1 MLRNFIRMK
10 KKFPFY
16 RQHDANDCG
25 PSCLRMIAHYYGK
38 PYSLEYIC
46 EQSSFIRTGISML
59 GISEAAEKIGFR
71 TMGAKI
77 SFSKLEDAPL
87 PCIVYWNQNH
97 FVVVYKIDEKKG
109 RVYIANPALGLV
121 KLTKEEFCNCWMNM
135 DAENEK
141 GPVLLLEP
149 TASFYE
155 RDLPPQRQ
163 GNFFSLLY
171 YLRQY
176 KNLVFQLV
184 LGLSFG
190 SLLQLILP
198 FLTQATVDIG
208 IKNQNLHFIYIILL
222 AQLMLT
228 VSSSLLEFVRGW
240 ILLHIGTRVNIALI
254 SDFLTKLMKLPIG
267 YFDTKMTGDLLQ
279 RIGDHDRI
287 QLFLTSSSL
296 SILFSIFNIL
306 IFGIV
311 LCLYN
316 ITIFLLFLAGSFL
329 YYMWIQLFMKKR
341 AEIDHRNFSQQA
353 AHQSN
358 IVQMITGMQEIRL
371 NSCERRKLWEW
382 QTIQAKL
389 FNLRIK
395 SLAIGQY
402 QESGAILINHMKNIL
417 ITFFVSKSVIT
428 GEMTLGM
435 MLSVQYIIG
444 QMNGPIDQL
453 INFFRQTQDAKLSF
467 ERLCEIRSK
476 EDEETT
482 DVKKIQEIPSGKDIV
497 FENVSFA
504 YNRTSVGQDV
514 LSHINLVVPA
524 KKQTA
529 IVGMSGSGKTTL
541 VKLLL
546 GYYPVKEG
554 TIYLGSNPLESYSWR
569 SWRQKCGVVTQDGF
583 IFSDTIARNIAPG
596 VDEIDKEKL
605 ENAVTI
611 ANIKEFIESRPLSY
625 NTKIGSEGDGLSQGQ
640 KQRILIARAIY
651 KDPEFVFFDEATNAL
666 DANNEKRIMNHLRSF
681 FKGKTV
687 LIIAHRLSTVRYA
700 DQIIVLDQGKIV
712 EVGNHDELIE
722 KQGAYYKLVKNQ
734 LEL

>member
-1 MLRNFIRMK
+1 MFK
-10 KKFPFY
+10 KRFPFY
-16 RQHDANDCG
+16 HQHDANDCG
-25 PSCLRMIAHYYGK
+25 PTCLRMIAAHYGK
-38 PYSLEYIC
+38 RYSLEYIC
-46 EQSSFIRTGISML
+46 EQASFIRTGISML
-59 GISEAAEKIGFR
+59 GISEVAEKLGFR
-71 TMGAKI
+71 AIGAKI
-77 SFSKLEDAPL
+77 SYAKLEEMPL
-87 PCIVYWNQNH
+87 PCIVYWNQSH
-97 FVVVYKIDEKKG
+97 FVVVHKIDKKKQL
-109 RVYIANPALGLV
+109 VYIANPAQGLL
-121 KLTKEEFCNCWMNM
+121 KLSKEEFCNCWMSTDNG
-135 DAENEK
+135 K
-141 GPVLLLEP
+141 GATLLLEP
-149 TASFYE
+149 TPSFYE
-155 RDLPPQRQ
+155 KEIPQERK
-163 GNFFSLLY
+163 GNFLSLLQ

-176 KNLVFQLV
+176 KNLIFQLV

-208 IKNQNLHFIYIILL
+208 IKNQNLHFVYVILL

-228 VSSSLLEFVRGW
+228 ISGSALGFVRGW

-267 YFDTKMTGDLLQ
+267 YFDSKMTGDLLQ

-296 SILFSIFNIL
+296 NILFSIFNVL

-311 LCLYN
+311 LCLYSLR
-316 ITIFLLFLAGSFL
+316 IFLLFLAGSL
-329 YYMWIQLFMKKR
+329 IYYFWIQLFMRKR
-341 AEIDHRNFSQQA
+341 AEIDHRTFSQQA

-358 IVQMITGMQEIRL
+358 IVQLITGMQEIRL
-371 NSCERRKLWEW
+371 NNCERRKLWEW
-382 QTIQAKL
+382 QNIQAKL

-395 SLAIGQY
+395 SLVIGQY
-402 QESGAILINHMKNIL
+402 QESGAILINQVKNIL
-417 ITFFVSKSVIT
+417 ITFIVAESVIK
-428 GEMTLGM
+428 GDMTLGM

-453 INFFRQTQDAKLSF
+453 ITFFKQTQDAKLSF
-467 ERLCEIRSK
+467 ERLSEIRSK

-482 DVKKIQEIPSGKDIV
+482 DMNKLQEIPTGEDIQFKEV
-497 FENVSFA
+497 CFA
-504 YNRTSVGQDV
+504 YNRTSAGQNV
-514 LSHINLVVPA
+514 LEHINFTIPA
-524 KKQTA
+524 HKQTA

-541 VKLLL
+541 IKLLL

-554 TIYLGSNPLESYSWR
+554 HIYLGEKELEAYSWKA
-569 SWRQKCGVVTQDGF
+569 WRRICGVVTQDGF

-596 VDEIDKEKL
+596 VETIDKEKL
-605 ENAVTI
+605 EIAVTL

-666 DANNEKRIMNHLRSF
+666 DANNEKKIMNNLNTF
-681 FKGKTV
+681 FEGRTV

-700 DQIIVLDQGKIV
+700 DQIIVLDQGRIV
-712 EVGNHDELIE
+712 EIGNHDELIG

>member
-1 MLRNFIRMK
+1 MFK

-16 RQHDANDCG
+16 HQHDANDCG
-25 PSCLRMIAHYYGK
+25 PTCLRMIAAHYGK
-38 PYSLEYIC
+38 RYSLEYIC
-46 EQSSFIRTGISML
+46 EQACFIRTGISLL
-59 GISEAAEKIGFR
+59 GISEAAERLGFR
-71 TMGAKI
+71 AIGAKI
-77 SFSKLEDAPL
+77 DFTKLEKVPM
-87 PCIVYWNQNH
+87 PCIVYWNQRH
-97 FVVVYKIDEKKG
+97 FVVVYQIDNKKG
-109 RVYIANPALGLV
+109 IVSIADPAQGLL
-121 KLTKEEFCNCWMNM
+121 KLSKEEFCNCWMNT
-135 DAENEK
+135 DRENGK
-141 GPVLLLEP
+141 GAVLLLEP
-149 TASFYE
+149 TSSFYKKE
-155 RDLPPQRQ
+155 VPLEHK
-163 GNFFSLLY
+163 GNFLSLLQ

-176 KNLVFQLV
+176 KNLIFQLV

-208 IKNQNLHFIYIILL
+208 IKNQNLHFVYVILL

-228 VSSSLLEFVRGW
+228 ISGSALGFVRGW

-267 YFDTKMTGDLLQ
+267 YFDSKMTGDLLQ

-296 SILFSIFNIL
+296 NILFSIFNVL

-311 LCLYN
+311 LCLYSLR
-316 ITIFLLFLAGSFL
+316 IFLLFLAGSL
-329 YYMWIQLFMKKR
+329 IYYFWIQLFMRKR
-341 AEIDHRNFSQQA
+341 AEIDHRTFSQQA

-358 IVQMITGMQEIRL
+358 IVQLITGMQEIRL
-371 NSCERRKLWEW
+371 NNCERRKLWEW
-382 QTIQAKL
+382 QNIQAKL

-395 SLAIGQY
+395 SLVIGQY
-402 QESGAILINHMKNIL
+402 QESGAILINQVKNIL
-417 ITFFVSKSVIT
+417 ITFIVAESVIK
-428 GEMTLGM
+428 GNMTLGM

-453 INFFRQTQDAKLSF
+453 ITFFKQTQDAKLSF
-467 ERLCEIRSK
+467 ERLSEIRSK

-482 DVKKIQEIPSGKDIV
+482 DMQKLQEIPTGEDIQFKEV
-497 FENVSFA
+497 CFA
-504 YNRTSVGQDV
+504 YNRTSAGQNV
-514 LSHINLVVPA
+514 LEHINFTIPA
-524 KKQTA
+524 HKQTA

-541 VKLLL
+541 IKLLL

-554 TIYLGSNPLESYSWR
+554 HIYLGEKELEAYSWKA
-569 SWRQKCGVVTQDGF
+569 WRRICGVVTQDGF

-596 VDEIDKEKL
+596 VETIDKEKL
-605 ENAVTI
+605 EIAVTL

-666 DANNEKRIMNHLRSF
+666 DANNEKKIMNNLNTF
-681 FKGKTV
+681 FEGRTV

-700 DQIIVLDQGKIV
+700 DQIIVLDQGRIV
-712 EVGNHDELIE
+712 EIGNHDELID

>member
-1 MLRNFIRMK
+1 MFK
-10 KKFPFY
+10 KRFPFY
-16 RQHDANDCG
+16 HQHDANDCG
-25 PSCLRMIAHYYGK
+25 PTCLRMIAAHYGK
-38 PYSLEYIC
+38 RYSLEYIC
-46 EQSSFIRTGISML
+46 EQASFIRTGISML
-59 GISEAAEKIGFR
+59 GISEVAEKLGFR
-71 TMGAKI
+71 AIGAKI
-77 SFSKLEDAPL
+77 SYAKLEEMPL
-87 PCIVYWNQNH
+87 PCIVYWNQSH
-97 FVVVYKIDEKKG
+97 FVVVHKIDKKKQL
-109 RVYIANPALGLV
+109 VYIANPAQGLL
-121 KLTKEEFCNCWMNM
+121 KLSKEEFCNCWMSTDNG
-135 DAENEK
+135 K
-141 GPVLLLEP
+141 GATLLLEP
-149 TASFYE
+149 TPSFYE
-155 RDLPPQRQ
+155 KEIPQERK
-163 GNFFSLLY
+163 GNFLSLLQ

-176 KNLVFQLV
+176 KNLIFQLV

-208 IKNQNLHFIYIILL
+208 IKNQNLHFVYVILL

-228 VSSSLLEFVRGW
+228 ISGSALGFVRGW

-267 YFDTKMTGDLLQ
+267 YFDSKMTGDLLQ

-296 SILFSIFNIL
+296 NILFSIFNVL

-311 LCLYN
+311 LCLYSLR
-316 ITIFLLFLAGSFL
+316 IFLLFLAGSL
-329 YYMWIQLFMKKR
+329 IYYFWIQLFMRKR
-341 AEIDHRNFSQQA
+341 AEIDHRTFSQQA

-358 IVQMITGMQEIRL
+358 IVQLITGMQEIRL
-371 NSCERRKLWEW
+371 NNCERRKLWEW
-382 QTIQAKL
+382 QNIQAKL

-395 SLAIGQY
+395 SLVIGQY
-402 QESGAILINHMKNIL
+402 QESGAILINQVKNIL
-417 ITFFVSKSVIT
+417 ITFIVAESVIK
-428 GEMTLGM
+428 GDMTLGM

-453 INFFRQTQDAKLSF
+453 ITFFKQTQDAKLSF
-467 ERLCEIRSK
+467 ERLSEIRSK

-482 DVKKIQEIPSGKDIV
+482 DMNKLQEIPTGEDIQFKEV
-497 FENVSFA
+497 CFA
-504 YNRTSVGQDV
+504 YNRTSAGQNV
-514 LSHINLVVPA
+514 LEHINFTIPA
-524 KKQTA
+524 HKQTA

-541 VKLLL
+541 IKLLL

-554 TIYLGSNPLESYSWR
+554 HIYLGEKELEAYSWKA
-569 SWRQKCGVVTQDGF
+569 WRRICGLVTQDGF

-596 VDEIDKEKL
+596 VETIDKEKL
-605 ENAVTI
+605 EIAVTL

-666 DANNEKRIMNHLRSF
+666 DANNEKKIMNNLNTF
-681 FKGKTV
+681 FEGRTV

-712 EVGNHDELIE
+712 EIGNHDELID

>member
-1 MLRNFIRMK
+1 MFK

-16 RQHDANDCG
+16 HQHDANDCG
-25 PSCLRMIAHYYGK
+25 PTCLRMIAAHYGK
-38 PYSLEYIC
+38 RYSLEYIC
-46 EQSSFIRTGISML
+46 EQSCFIRTGISLL
-59 GISEAAEKIGFR
+59 GISEAAERLGFR
-71 TMGAKI
+71 AIGAKI
-77 SFSKLEDAPL
+77 DFTKLEKVPM
-87 PCIVYWNQNH
+87 PCIVYWNQRH
-97 FVVVYKIDEKKG
+97 FVVVYQIDNKKG
-109 RVYIANPALGLV
+109 IVSIADPAQGLL
-121 KLTKEEFCNCWMNM
+121 KLSQEEFCDCWMNT
-135 DAENEK
+135 DRENGK
-141 GPVLLLEP
+141 GAVLLLEP
-149 TASFYE
+149 TSSFYQKEAPQE
-155 RDLPPQRQ
+155 RK
-163 GNFFSLLY
+163 GNFLSLLQ

-176 KNLVFQLV
+176 KNLIFQLV

-208 IKNQNLHFIYIILL
+208 IKNQNLHFVYVILL

-228 VSSSLLEFVRGW
+228 ISGSALGFVRGW

-267 YFDTKMTGDLLQ
+267 YFDSKMTGDLLQ

-296 SILFSIFNIL
+296 NILFSIFNVL

-311 LCLYN
+311 LCLYSLR
-316 ITIFLLFLAGSFL
+316 IFLLFLAGSL
-329 YYMWIQLFMKKR
+329 IYYFWIQLFMRKR
-341 AEIDHRNFSQQA
+341 AEIDHRTFSQQA

-358 IVQMITGMQEIRL
+358 IVQLITGMQEIRL
-371 NSCERRKLWEW
+371 NNCERRKLWEW
-382 QTIQAKL
+382 QNIQVKL

-395 SLAIGQY
+395 SLVIGQY
-402 QESGAILINHMKNIL
+402 QESGAILINQVKNIL
-417 ITFFVSKSVIT
+417 ITFIVAESVIK
-428 GEMTLGM
+428 GDMTLGM

-453 INFFRQTQDAKLSF
+453 ITFLKQTQDAKLSF
-467 ERLCEIRSK
+467 ERLSEIRSK

-482 DVKKIQEIPSGKDIV
+482 DMQKLQEIPTGEDIQFKEV
-497 FENVSFA
+497 CFA
-504 YNRTSVGQDV
+504 YNRTSAGQNV
-514 LSHINLVVPA
+514 LEHINFTIPA
-524 KKQTA
+524 HKQTA

-541 VKLLL
+541 IKLLL

-554 TIYLGSNPLESYSWR
+554 HIYLGEKELEAYSWKA
-569 SWRQKCGVVTQDGF
+569 WRRICGVVTQDGF

-596 VDEIDKEKL
+596 VETIDKEKL
-605 ENAVTI
+605 EIAVTL

-666 DANNEKRIMNHLRSF
+666 DANNEKKIMNNLNTF
-681 FKGKTV
+681 FEGRTV

-712 EVGNHDELIE
+712 EIGNHDELIAKE
-722 KQGAYYKLVKNQ
+722 GAYYKLIKNQ

>member
-1 MLRNFIRMK
+1 MFK

-16 RQHDANDCG
+16 HQHDANDCG
-25 PSCLRMIAHYYGK
+25 PTCLRMIAAHYGK
-38 PYSLEYIC
+38 RYSLEYIC
-46 EQSSFIRTGISML
+46 EQACFIRTGISLL
-59 GISEAAEKIGFR
+59 GISEAAERLGFR
-71 TMGAKI
+71 AIGAKI
-77 SFSKLEDAPL
+77 DFTKLEKVPM
-87 PCIVYWNQNH
+87 PCIVYWNQRH
-97 FVVVYKIDEKKG
+97 FVVVYQIDNKKG
-109 RVYIANPALGLV
+109 IVSIADPAQGLL
-121 KLTKEEFCNCWMNM
+121 KLSKEEFCNCWMNT
-135 DAENEK
+135 DRENGK
-141 GPVLLLEP
+141 GAVLLLEP
-149 TASFYE
+149 TSSFYKKE
-155 RDLPPQRQ
+155 VPLEHK
-163 GNFFSLLY
+163 GNFLSLLQ

-176 KNLVFQLV
+176 KNLIFQLV

-208 IKNQNLHFIYIILL
+208 IKNQNLHFVYVILL
-222 AQLMLT
+222 AQLILT
-228 VSSSLLEFVRGW
+228 ISGSALGFVRGW

-267 YFDTKMTGDLLQ
+267 YFDSKMTGDLLQ

-296 SILFSIFNIL
+296 NILFSIFNVL

-311 LCLYN
+311 LCLYSLR
-316 ITIFLLFLAGSFL
+316 IFLLFLAGSL
-329 YYMWIQLFMKKR
+329 IYYFWIQLFMRKR
-341 AEIDHRNFSQQA
+341 AEIDHRTFSQQA

-358 IVQMITGMQEIRL
+358 IVQLITGMQEIRL
-371 NSCERRKLWEW
+371 NNCERRKLWEW
-382 QTIQAKL
+382 QNIQAKL

-395 SLAIGQY
+395 SLVIGQY
-402 QESGAILINHMKNIL
+402 QESGAILINQVKNIL
-417 ITFFVSKSVIT
+417 ITFIVAESVIK
-428 GEMTLGM
+428 GDMTLGM

-453 INFFRQTQDAKLSF
+453 ITFFKQTQDAKLSF
-467 ERLCEIRSK
+467 ERLSEIRSK

-482 DVKKIQEIPSGKDIV
+482 DMQKLQEIPTGEDIQFKEV
-497 FENVSFA
+497 CFA
-504 YNRTSVGQDV
+504 YNRTSAGQNV
-514 LSHINLVVPA
+514 LEHINFTIPA
-524 KKQTA
+524 HKQTA

-541 VKLLL
+541 IKLLL

-554 TIYLGSNPLESYSWR
+554 HIYLGEKELEAYSWKA
-569 SWRQKCGVVTQDGF
+569 WRRICGVVTQDGF

-596 VDEIDKEKL
+596 VETIDKEKL
-605 ENAVTI
+605 EIAVTL

-666 DANNEKRIMNHLRSF
+666 DANNEKKIMNNLNTF
-681 FKGKTV
+681 FEGRTV

-700 DQIIVLDQGKIV
+700 DQIIVLDQGRIV
-712 EVGNHDELIE
+712 EIGNHDELID

>member
-1 MLRNFIRMK
+1 MFK
-10 KKFPFY
+10 KKYPFY
-16 RQHDANDCG
+16 HQHDANDCG
-25 PSCLRMIAHYYGK
+25 PTCLRMIAAHYGK
-38 PYSLEYIC
+38 RYSLEYIC
-46 EQSSFIRTGISML
+46 EQACFIRTGISLL
-59 GISEAAEKIGFR
+59 GISEAAERLGFR
-71 TMGAKI
+71 AIGAKI
-77 SFSKLEDAPL
+77 DFTKLEKVPM
-87 PCIVYWNQNH
+87 PCIVYWNQRH
-97 FVVVYKIDEKKG
+97 FVVVYQIDNKKG
-109 RVYIANPALGLV
+109 IVSIADPAQGLL
-121 KLTKEEFCNCWMNM
+121 KLSKEEFCNCWMNT
-135 DAENEK
+135 DRENGK
-141 GPVLLLEP
+141 GAVLLLEP
-149 TASFYE
+149 TSSFYKKE
-155 RDLPPQRQ
+155 VPLEHK
-163 GNFFSLLY
+163 GNFLSLLQ

-176 KNLVFQLV
+176 KNLIFQLV

-208 IKNQNLHFIYIILL
+208 IKNQNLHFVYVILL

-228 VSSSLLEFVRGW
+228 ISGSALGFVRGW

-267 YFDTKMTGDLLQ
+267 YFDSKMTGDLLQ

-296 SILFSIFNIL
+296 NILFSIFNVL

-311 LCLYN
+311 LCLYSLR
-316 ITIFLLFLAGSFL
+316 IFLLFLAGSL
-329 YYMWIQLFMKKR
+329 IYYFWIQLFMRKR
-341 AEIDHRNFSQQA
+341 AEIDHRTFSQQA

-358 IVQMITGMQEIRL
+358 IVQLITGMQEIRL
-371 NSCERRKLWEW
+371 NNCERRKLWEW
-382 QTIQAKL
+382 QNIQAKL

-395 SLAIGQY
+395 SLVIGQY
-402 QESGAILINHMKNIL
+402 QESGAILINQVKNIL
-417 ITFFVSKSVIT
+417 ITFIVAESVIK
-428 GEMTLGM
+428 GDMTLGM

-453 INFFRQTQDAKLSF
+453 ITFFKQTQDAKLSF
-467 ERLCEIRSK
+467 ERLSEIRSK

-482 DVKKIQEIPSGKDIV
+482 DMQKLQEIPTGEDIQFKEV
-497 FENVSFA
+497 CFA
-504 YNRTSVGQDV
+504 YNRTSAGQNV
-514 LSHINLVVPA
+514 LEHINFTIPA
-524 KKQTA
+524 HKQTA

-541 VKLLL
+541 IKLLL

-554 TIYLGSNPLESYSWR
+554 HIYLGEKELEAYSWKA
-569 SWRQKCGVVTQDGF
+569 WRRICGVVTQDGF

-596 VDEIDKEKL
+596 VETIDKEKL
-605 ENAVTI
+605 EIAVTL

-666 DANNEKRIMNHLRSF
+666 DANNEKKIMNNLNTF
-681 FKGKTV
+681 FEGRTV

-700 DQIIVLDQGKIV
+700 DQIIVLDQGRIV
-712 EVGNHDELIE
+712 EIGNHDELID

>member
-1 MLRNFIRMK
+1 MFK

-16 RQHDANDCG
+16 HQHDANDCG
-25 PSCLRMIAHYYGK
+25 PTCLRMIAAHYGK
-38 PYSLEYIC
+38 RYSLEYIC
-46 EQSSFIRTGISML
+46 EQACFIRTGISLL
-59 GISEAAEKIGFR
+59 GISEAAERLGFR
-71 TMGAKI
+71 AIGAKI
-77 SFSKLEDAPL
+77 DFTKLEKVPM
-87 PCIVYWNQNH
+87 PCIVYWNQRH
-97 FVVVYKIDEKKG
+97 FVVVYQIDNKKG
-109 RVYIANPALGLV
+109 IVSIADPAQGLL
-121 KLTKEEFCNCWMNM
+121 KLSKEEFCDCWMNT
-135 DAENEK
+135 DRDNGK
-141 GPVLLLEP
+141 GAVLLLEP
-149 TASFYE
+149 TSSFYQKEAPQE
-155 RDLPPQRQ
+155 RK
-163 GNFFSLLY
+163 GNFLSLLQ

-176 KNLVFQLV
+176 KNLIFQLV

-208 IKNQNLHFIYIILL
+208 IKNQNLHFVYVILL

-228 VSSSLLEFVRGW
+228 ISGSALGFVRGW

-267 YFDTKMTGDLLQ
+267 YFDSKMTGDLLQ

-296 SILFSIFNIL
+296 NILFSIFNVL

-311 LCLYN
+311 LCLYSLR
-316 ITIFLLFLAGSFL
+316 IFLLFLAGSL
-329 YYMWIQLFMKKR
+329 IYYFWIQLFMRKR
-341 AEIDHRNFSQQA
+341 AEINHRTFSQQA

-358 IVQMITGMQEIRL
+358 IVQLITGMQEIRL
-371 NSCERRKLWEW
+371 NNCERRKLWEW
-382 QTIQAKL
+382 QNIQAKL

-395 SLAIGQY
+395 SLVIGQY
-402 QESGAILINHMKNIL
+402 QESGAILINQVKNIL
-417 ITFFVSKSVIT
+417 ITFIVAESVIK
-428 GEMTLGM
+428 GDMTLGM

-453 INFFRQTQDAKLSF
+453 ITFFKQTQDAKLSF
-467 ERLCEIRSK
+467 ERLSEIRSK

-482 DVKKIQEIPSGKDIV
+482 DMQKLQEIPTGEDIRFKEV
-497 FENVSFA
+497 CFA
-504 YNRTSVGQDV
+504 YNRTSAGQNV
-514 LSHINLVVPA
+514 LEQINFTIPA
-524 KKQTA
+524 HKQTA

-541 VKLLL
+541 IKLLL

-554 TIYLGSNPLESYSWR
+554 HIYLGEKELEAYSWKA
-569 SWRQKCGVVTQDGF
+569 WRRICGVVTQDGF

-596 VDEIDKEKL
+596 VETIDKEKL
-605 ENAVTI
+605 EIAVTL

-666 DANNEKRIMNHLRSF
+666 DANNEKKIMNNLNTF
-681 FKGKTV
+681 FEGRTV

-712 EVGNHDELIE
+712 EIGNHDKLIA

>member
-1 MLRNFIRMK
+1 MFK
-10 KKFPFY
+10 KRFPFY
-16 RQHDANDCG
+16 HQHDANDCG
-25 PSCLRMIAHYYGK
+25 PTCLRMIAAHYGK
-38 PYSLEYIC
+38 RYSLEYIC
-46 EQSSFIRTGISML
+46 EQACFIRTGISLL
-59 GISEAAEKIGFR
+59 GISEAAERLGFR
-71 TMGAKI
+71 AIGAKI
-77 SFSKLEDAPL
+77 DFTKLTKVPM
-87 PCIVYWNQNH
+87 PCIVYWNQRH
-97 FVVVYKIDEKKG
+97 FVVVYQIDPKKG
-109 RVYIANPALGLV
+109 TVSIADPAQGLL
-121 KLTKEEFCNCWMNM
+121 KLSQEEFCDCWMNT
-135 DAENEK
+135 DRENGK
-141 GPVLLLEP
+141 GAVLLLEP
-149 TASFYE
+149 TSSFYQKEAPQE
-155 RDLPPQRQ
+155 RK
-163 GNFFSLLY
+163 GNFLSLLQ

-176 KNLVFQLV
+176 KNLIFQLI

-208 IKNQNLHFIYIILL
+208 IKNQNLHFVYVILL

-228 VSSSLLEFVRGW
+228 ISGSALGFVRGW

-267 YFDTKMTGDLLQ
+267 YFDSKMTGDLLQ

-296 SILFSIFNIL
+296 NILFSIFNVL

-311 LCLYN
+311 LCLYSLR
-316 ITIFLLFLAGSFL
+316 IFLLFLAGSL
-329 YYMWIQLFMKKR
+329 IYYFWIQLFMRKR
-341 AEIDHRNFSQQA
+341 AEIDHRTFSQQA

-358 IVQMITGMQEIRL
+358 IVQLITGMQEIRL
-371 NSCERRKLWEW
+371 NNCERRKLWEW
-382 QTIQAKL
+382 QNIQAKL

-395 SLAIGQY
+395 SLVIGQY
-402 QESGAILINHMKNIL
+402 QESGAILINQIKNIL
-417 ITFFVSKSVIT
+417 ITFIVAESVIK
-428 GEMTLGM
+428 GDMTLGM

-453 INFFRQTQDAKLSF
+453 ITFFKQTQDAKLSF
-467 ERLCEIRSK
+467 ERLSEIRSK

-482 DVKKIQEIPSGKDIV
+482 DMQKLQEIPTGEDIQFKEV
-497 FENVSFA
+497 CFA
-504 YNRTSVGQDV
+504 YNRTSAGQNV
-514 LSHINLVVPA
+514 LEHINFTIPA
-524 KKQTA
+524 HKQTA

-541 VKLLL
+541 IKLLL

-554 TIYLGSNPLESYSWR
+554 HIYLGEKELEAYSWKA
-569 SWRQKCGVVTQDGF
+569 WRRICGVVTQDGF

-596 VDEIDKEKL
+596 VETIDKEKL
-605 ENAVTI
+605 EIAVTL

-666 DANNEKRIMNHLRSF
+666 DANNEKKIMNNLNTF
-681 FKGKTV
+681 FEGRTV

-712 EVGNHDELIE
+712 EIGNHDELIAKE
-722 KQGAYYKLVKNQ
+722 GAYYKLIKNQ

>member
-1 MLRNFIRMK
+1 MFK
-10 KKFPFY
+10 KRFPFY
-16 RQHDANDCG
+16 HQHDANDCG
-25 PSCLRMIAHYYGK
+25 PTCLRMIAAHYGK
-38 PYSLEYIC
+38 RYSLEYIC
-46 EQSSFIRTGISML
+46 EQASFIRTGISML
-59 GISEAAEKIGFR
+59 GISEVAEKLGFR
-71 TMGAKI
+71 AIGAKI
-77 SFSKLEDAPL
+77 SYAKLEEMPL
-87 PCIVYWNQNH
+87 PCIVYWNQSH
-97 FVVVYKIDEKKG
+97 FVVVHKIDKKKQL
-109 RVYIANPALGLV
+109 VYIANPAQGLL
-121 KLTKEEFCNCWMNM
+121 KLSKEEFCNCWMSTDNG
-135 DAENEK
+135 K
-141 GPVLLLEP
+141 GATLLLEP
-149 TASFYE
+149 TPSFYE
-155 RDLPPQRQ
+155 KEIPQERK
-163 GNFFSLLY
+163 GNFLSLLQ

-176 KNLVFQLV
+176 KNLIFQLV

-208 IKNQNLHFIYIILL
+208 IKNQNLHFVYVILL

-228 VSSSLLEFVRGW
+228 ISGSALGFVRGW

-267 YFDTKMTGDLLQ
+267 YFDSKMTGDLLQ

-296 SILFSIFNIL
+296 NILFSIFNVL

-311 LCLYN
+311 LCLYSLR
-316 ITIFLLFLAGSFL
+316 IFLLFLAGSL
-329 YYMWIQLFMKKR
+329 IYYFWIQLFMRKR
-341 AEIDHRNFSQQA
+341 AEIDHRTFSQQA

-358 IVQMITGMQEIRL
+358 IVQLITGMQEIRL
-371 NSCERRKLWEW
+371 NNCERRKLWEW
-382 QTIQAKL
+382 QNIQAKL

-395 SLAIGQY
+395 SLVIGQY
-402 QESGAILINHMKNIL
+402 QESGAILINQVKNIL
-417 ITFFVSKSVIT
+417 ITFIVAESVIK
-428 GEMTLGM
+428 GDMTLGM

-453 INFFRQTQDAKLSF
+453 ITFFKQTQDAKLSF
-467 ERLCEIRSK
+467 ERLSEIRSK

-482 DVKKIQEIPSGKDIV
+482 DMNKLQEIPTGEDIQFKEV
-497 FENVSFA
+497 CFA
-504 YNRTSVGQDV
+504 YNRTSAGQNV
-514 LSHINLVVPA
+514 LEHINFTIPA
-524 KKQTA
+524 HKQTA

-541 VKLLL
+541 IKLLL

-554 TIYLGSNPLESYSWR
+554 HIYLGEKELEAYSWKA
-569 SWRQKCGVVTQDGF
+569 WRRICGVVTQDGF

-596 VDEIDKEKL
+596 VETIDKEKL
-605 ENAVTI
+605 EIAVTL

-666 DANNEKRIMNHLRSF
+666 DANNEKKIMNNLNTF
-681 FKGKTV
+681 FEGRTV

-712 EVGNHDELIE
+712 EIGNHDELID

>member
-1 MLRNFIRMK
+1 MFK

-16 RQHDANDCG
+16 HQHDANDCG
-25 PSCLRMIAHYYGK
+25 PTCLRMIAAHYGK
-38 PYSLEYIC
+38 RYSLEYIC
-46 EQSSFIRTGISML
+46 GQSSFVRTGISLL
-59 GISEAAEKIGFR
+59 GICEAAEKLGFKAI
-71 TMGAKI
+71 GAKI
-77 SFSKLEDAPL
+77 DFHKLAEAPL

-97 FVVVYKIDEKKG
+97 FVVVYKIEKKNG
-109 RVYIANPALGLV
+109 IVYIANPAQGLV
-121 KLTKEEFCNCWMNM
+121 KLSKEEFCNCWMNT
-135 DAENEK
+135 DIDNGRGA
-141 GPVLLLEP
+141 VLLLEP
-149 TASFYE
+149 TSSFYE
-155 RDLPPQRQ
+155 KETPQGKK
-163 GNFFSLLY
+163 GNFLSLVH
-171 YLRQY
+171 YLRPY
-176 KNLVFQLV
+176 KKLIFQLV

-208 IKNQNLHFIYIILL
+208 IKNQSLNFIYVILL

-228 VSSSLLEFVRGW
+228 VSGALLEFVRGW

-254 SDFLTKLMKLPIG
+254 SDFLIKLMKLPIG
-267 YFDTKMTGDLLQ
+267 YFDSKMTGDLLQ

-296 SILFSIFNIL
+296 NILFSIFNVL

-311 LCLYN
+311 LCMYSVN
-316 ITIFLLFLAGSFL
+316 IFLLFLAGSMI
-329 YYMWIQLFMKKR
+329 YYLWIQLFMRKR
-341 AEIDHRNFSQQA
+341 AEIDHRTFSQQA

-358 IVQMITGMQEIRL
+358 IVQLITGMQEIRL
-371 NSCERRKLWEW
+371 NNCERRKLWEW
-382 QTIQAKL
+382 QNIQAKL

-402 QESGAILINHMKNIL
+402 QESGAILINQVKNVL
-417 ITFFVSKSVIT
+417 ITFIVAKSVIA
-428 GEMTLGM
+428 GDMTLGM

-453 INFFRQTQDAKLSF
+453 ITFFRQTQDAKLSF
-467 ERLCEIRSK
+467 ERLREIRAK

-482 DVKKIQEIPSGKDIV
+482 DMNKSQELPVGNDIIFKDV
-497 FENVSFA
+497 CFA
-504 YNRTSVGQDV
+504 YNRTSVGQNV
-514 LSHINLVVPA
+514 LENINFTIPA

-541 VKLLL
+541 IKLLL

-554 TIYLGSNPLESYSWR
+554 CIYLGDKELESYSWKA
-569 SWRQKCGVVTQDGF
+569 WRRRCGVVTQDGF

-596 VDEIDKEKL
+596 VDEIDKERL

-611 ANIKEFIESRPLSY
+611 ANIKGFIESRPLSY
-625 NTKIGSEGDGLSQGQ
+625 NTRIGSEGDGLSQGQ

-651 KDPEFVFFDEATNAL
+651 KNPEFVFFDEATNAL
-666 DANNEKRIMNHLRSF
+666 DANNEKEIMNNLNAF
-681 FKGKTV
+681 FEGKTV

-700 DQIIVLDQGKIV
+700 DQIIVLDKGKIV
-712 EVGNHDELIE
+712 EVGNHDELIDQ
-722 KQGAYYKLVKNQ
+722 QGAYYKLVKNQ

>member
-1 MLRNFIRMK
+1 MFK
-10 KKFPFY
+10 KRFPFY
-16 RQHDANDCG
+16 HQHDANDCG
-25 PSCLRMIAHYYGK
+25 PTCLRMIAAHYGK
-38 PYSLEYIC
+38 RYSLEYIC
-46 EQSSFIRTGISML
+46 EQASFIRTGISML
-59 GISEAAEKIGFR
+59 GISEVAEKLGFR
-71 TMGAKI
+71 AIGAKI
-77 SFSKLEDAPL
+77 SYAKLEEMPL
-87 PCIVYWNQNH
+87 PCIVYWNQSH
-97 FVVVYKIDEKKG
+97 FVVVHKIDKKKQL
-109 RVYIANPALGLV
+109 VYIANPAQGLL
-121 KLTKEEFCNCWMNM
+121 KLSKEEFCNCWMSTDNG
-135 DAENEK
+135 K
-141 GPVLLLEP
+141 GATLLLEP
-149 TASFYE
+149 TPSFYE
-155 RDLPPQRQ
+155 KEIPQERK
-163 GNFFSLLY
+163 GNFLSLLQ

-176 KNLVFQLV
+176 KNLIFQLV

-208 IKNQNLHFIYIILL
+208 IKNQNLHFVYVILL

-228 VSSSLLEFVRGW
+228 ISGSALGFVRGW

-267 YFDTKMTGDLLQ
+267 YFDSKMTGDLLQ

-296 SILFSIFNIL
+296 NILFSIFNVL

-311 LCLYN
+311 LCLYSLR
-316 ITIFLLFLAGSFL
+316 IFLLFLAGSL
-329 YYMWIQLFMKKR
+329 IYYFWIQLFMRKR
-341 AEIDHRNFSQQA
+341 AEIDHRTFSQQA

-358 IVQMITGMQEIRL
+358 IVQLITGMQEIRL
-371 NSCERRKLWEW
+371 NNCERRKLWEW
-382 QTIQAKL
+382 QNIQAKL

-395 SLAIGQY
+395 SLVIGQY
-402 QESGAILINHMKNIL
+402 QESGAILINQVKNIL
-417 ITFFVSKSVIT
+417 ITFIVAESVIK
-428 GEMTLGM
+428 GDMTLGM

-453 INFFRQTQDAKLSF
+453 ITFFKQTQDAKLSF
-467 ERLCEIRSK
+467 ERLSEIRSK

-482 DVKKIQEIPSGKDIV
+482 DMNKLQEIPTGEDIQFKEV
-497 FENVSFA
+497 CFA
-504 YNRTSVGQDV
+504 YNRTSAGQDV
-514 LSHINLVVPA
+514 LEHINFTIPA
-524 KKQTA
+524 HKQTA

-541 VKLLL
+541 IKLLL

-554 TIYLGSNPLESYSWR
+554 HIYLGEKELEAYSWKA
-569 SWRQKCGVVTQDGF
+569 WRRICGVVTQDGF

-596 VDEIDKEKL
+596 VETIDKEKL
-605 ENAVTI
+605 EIAVTL

-666 DANNEKRIMNHLRSF
+666 DANNEKKIMNNLNTF
-681 FKGKTV
+681 FEGRTV

-700 DQIIVLDQGKIV
+700 DQIIVLDQGRIV
-712 EVGNHDELIE
+712 EIGNHDELIG

>member
-1 MLRNFIRMK
+1 MFK
-10 KKFPFY
+10 KRFPFY
-16 RQHDANDCG
+16 HQHDANDCG
-25 PSCLRMIAHYYGK
+25 PTCLRMIAAHYGK
-38 PYSLEYIC
+38 RYSLEYIC
-46 EQSSFIRTGISML
+46 EQASFIRTGISML
-59 GISEAAEKIGFR
+59 GISEVAEKLGFR
-71 TMGAKI
+71 AIGAKI
-77 SFSKLEDAPL
+77 SYAKLEEMPL
-87 PCIVYWNQNH
+87 PCIVYWNQSH
-97 FVVVYKIDEKKG
+97 FVVVHKIDKKKQL
-109 RVYIANPALGLV
+109 VYIANPAQGLL
-121 KLTKEEFCNCWMNM
+121 KLSKEEFCNCWMSTDNG
-135 DAENEK
+135 K
-141 GPVLLLEP
+141 GATLLLEP
-149 TASFYE
+149 TPSFYE
-155 RDLPPQRQ
+155 KEIPQERK
-163 GNFFSLLY
+163 GNFLSLLQ

-176 KNLVFQLV
+176 KNLIFQLV

-208 IKNQNLHFIYIILL
+208 IKNQNLHFVYVILL

-228 VSSSLLEFVRGW
+228 ISGSALGFVRGW

-267 YFDTKMTGDLLQ
+267 YFDSKMTGDLLQ

-296 SILFSIFNIL
+296 NILFSIFNVL

-311 LCLYN
+311 LCLYSLR
-316 ITIFLLFLAGSFL
+316 IFLLFLAGSL
-329 YYMWIQLFMKKR
+329 IYYFWIQLFMRKR
-341 AEIDHRNFSQQA
+341 AEIDHRTFSQQA

-358 IVQMITGMQEIRL
+358 IVQLITGMQEIRL
-371 NSCERRKLWEW
+371 NNCERRKLWEW
-382 QTIQAKL
+382 QNIQAKL

-395 SLAIGQY
+395 SLVIGQY
-402 QESGAILINHMKNIL
+402 QESGAILINQVKNIL
-417 ITFFVSKSVIT
+417 ITFIVAESVIK
-428 GEMTLGM
+428 GDMTLGM

-453 INFFRQTQDAKLSF
+453 ITFFKQTQDAKLSF
-467 ERLCEIRSK
+467 ERLSEIRSK

-482 DVKKIQEIPSGKDIV
+482 DMQKLQEIPTGEDIQFKEV
-497 FENVSFA
+497 CFA
-504 YNRTSVGQDV
+504 YNRTSAGQNV
-514 LSHINLVVPA
+514 LEHINFTIPA
-524 KKQTA
+524 HKQTA

-541 VKLLL
+541 IKLLL

-554 TIYLGSNPLESYSWR
+554 HIYLGEKELEAYSWKA
-569 SWRQKCGVVTQDGF
+569 WRRICGVVTQDGF

-596 VDEIDKEKL
+596 VETIDKEKL
-605 ENAVTI
+605 EIAVTL

-666 DANNEKRIMNHLRSF
+666 DANNEKKIMNNLNTF
-681 FKGKTV
+681 FEGRTV

-700 DQIIVLDQGKIV
+700 DQIIVLDQGRIV
-712 EVGNHDELIE
+712 EIGNHDELIG

>member
-1 MLRNFIRMK
+1 MFK
-10 KKFPFY
+10 KRFPFY
-16 RQHDANDCG
+16 HQHDANDCG
-25 PSCLRMIAHYYGK
+25 PTCLRMIAAHYGK
-38 PYSLEYIC
+38 RYSLEYIC
-46 EQSSFIRTGISML
+46 ERSSFIRTGISLL
-59 GISEAAEKIGFR
+59 GISETAERLGFKAI
-71 TMGAKI
+71 GAKI
-77 SFSKLEDAPL
+77 DFSKLEEAPL

-97 FVVVYKIDEKKG
+97 FVVVYKIDKKKG
-109 RVYIANPALGLV
+109 IVYIANPAQELV
-121 KLTKEEFCNCWMNM
+121 KLSKEEFCNCWMNM
-135 DAENEK
+135 DSDNGRGA
-141 GPVLLLEP
+141 VLLLEP

-155 RDLPPQRQ
+155 KEVPQGEK
-163 GNFFSLLY
+163 GNFLSLIH
-171 YLRQY
+171 YLCQY
-176 KNLVFQLV
+176 KKLIFQLV

-190 SLLQLILP
+190 SLLQLALP

-208 IKNQNLHFIYIILL
+208 IKNQNLNFIYVILL

-228 VSSSLLEFVRGW
+228 ISGASLEFVRGW

-267 YFDTKMTGDLLQ
+267 YFDSKMTGDLLQ

-296 SILFSIFNIL
+296 KILFSIFNIL

-311 LCLYN
+311 LCLYSVN
-316 ITIFLLFLAGSFL
+316 IFLLFLAGSL
-329 YYMWIQLFMKKR
+329 IYYLWIQLFMRKR
-341 AEIDHRNFSQQA
+341 AEIDHRTFSQQA

-358 IVQMITGMQEIRL
+358 IVQLITGMQEIRL
-371 NSCERRKLWEW
+371 NNCERRKLWEW
-382 QTIQAKL
+382 QNIQAKL

-402 QESGAILINHMKNIL
+402 QESGAILINQVKNIL
-417 ITFFVSKSVIT
+417 ITFIVAKSVIT
-428 GEMTLGM
+428 GDMTLGM

-453 INFFRQTQDAKLSF
+453 ITFFKQTQDAKLSF

-482 DVKKIQEIPSGKDIV
+482 DFNKLQELPVGYDITFKDV
-497 FENVSFA
+497 CFA
-504 YNRTSVGQDV
+504 YNRTSVGQNV
-514 LSHINLVVPA
+514 LEHINFTIPA

-541 VKLLL
+541 IKLLL

-554 TIYLGSNPLESYSWR
+554 GIYLGDKELESYSWKA
-569 SWRQKCGVVTQDGF
+569 WRRRCGVVTQDGF
-583 IFSDTIARNIAPG
+583 IFSDTIARNIAPS
-596 VDEIDKEKL
+596 VDEIDKVRL

-651 KDPEFVFFDEATNAL
+651 KNPEFVFFDEATNAL
-666 DANNEKRIMNHLRSF
+666 DANNEKKIMNNLNTF
-681 FKGKTV
+681 FEGRTV

-700 DQIIVLDQGKIV
+700 DQIIVLDQGRIV
-712 EVGNHDELIE
+712 EIGNHDELIG

>member
-1 MLRNFIRMK
+1 MFK
-10 KKFPFY
+10 KRFPFY
-16 RQHDANDCG
+16 HQHDANDCG
-25 PSCLRMIAHYYGK
+25 PTCLRMIAAHYGK
-38 PYSLEYIC
+38 RYSLEYIC
-46 EQSSFIRTGISML
+46 EQASFIRTGISML
-59 GISEAAEKIGFR
+59 GISEVAEKLGFR
-71 TMGAKI
+71 AIGAKI
-77 SFSKLEDAPL
+77 SYAKLEEMPL
-87 PCIVYWNQNH
+87 PCIVYWNQSH
-97 FVVVYKIDEKKG
+97 FVVVHKIDKKKQL
-109 RVYIANPALGLV
+109 VYIANPAQGLL
-121 KLTKEEFCNCWMNM
+121 KLSKKEFCNCWMSTDNG
-135 DAENEK
+135 K
-141 GPVLLLEP
+141 GATLLLEP
-149 TASFYE
+149 TPSFYE
-155 RDLPPQRQ
+155 KEIPQERK
-163 GNFFSLLY
+163 GNFLSLLQ

-176 KNLVFQLV
+176 KNLIFQLV

-208 IKNQNLHFIYIILL
+208 IKNQNLHFVYVILL

-228 VSSSLLEFVRGW
+228 ISGSALGFVRGW

-267 YFDTKMTGDLLQ
+267 YFDSKMTGDLLQ

-296 SILFSIFNIL
+296 NILFSIFNVL

-311 LCLYN
+311 LCLYSLR
-316 ITIFLLFLAGSFL
+316 IFLLFLAGSL
-329 YYMWIQLFMKKR
+329 IYYFWIQLFMRKR
-341 AEIDHRNFSQQA
+341 AEIDHRTFSQQA

-358 IVQMITGMQEIRL
+358 IVQLITGMQEIRL
-371 NSCERRKLWEW
+371 NNCERRKLWEW
-382 QTIQAKL
+382 QNIQAKL

-395 SLAIGQY
+395 SLVIGQY
-402 QESGAILINHMKNIL
+402 QESGAILINQVKNIL
-417 ITFFVSKSVIT
+417 ITFIVAESVIK
-428 GEMTLGM
+428 GDMTLGM

-453 INFFRQTQDAKLSF
+453 ITFFKQTQDAKLSF
-467 ERLCEIRSK
+467 ERLSEIRSK

-482 DVKKIQEIPSGKDIV
+482 DMQKLQEIPTGEDIQFKKV
-497 FENVSFA
+497 CFA
-504 YNRTSVGQDV
+504 YNRTSAGQNV
-514 LSHINLVVPA
+514 LEHINFTIPA
-524 KKQTA
+524 HKQTA

-541 VKLLL
+541 IKLLL

-554 TIYLGSNPLESYSWR
+554 HIYLGEKELEAYSWKA
-569 SWRQKCGVVTQDGF
+569 WRRICGVVTQDGF

-596 VDEIDKEKL
+596 VETIDKEKL
-605 ENAVTI
+605 EIAVTL

-666 DANNEKRIMNHLRSF
+666 DANNEKKIMNNLNTF
-681 FKGKTV
+681 FEGRTV

-700 DQIIVLDQGKIV
+700 DQIIVLDQGRIV
-712 EVGNHDELIE
+712 EIGNHDELID

>member
-1 MLRNFIRMK
+1 MFK

-16 RQHDANDCG
+16 HQHDANDCG
-25 PSCLRMIAHYYGK
+25 PTCLRMIAAHYGK
-38 PYSLEYIC
+38 RYSLEYIC
-46 EQSSFIRTGISML
+46 EQACFIRTGISLL
-59 GISEAAEKIGFR
+59 GISEAAERLGFR
-71 TMGAKI
+71 AIGAKI
-77 SFSKLEDAPL
+77 DFTKLEKVPM
-87 PCIVYWNQNH
+87 PCIVYWNQRH
-97 FVVVYKIDEKKG
+97 FVVVYQIDNKKG
-109 RVYIANPALGLV
+109 IVSIADPAQGLL
-121 KLTKEEFCNCWMNM
+121 KLSIEEFCDCWMNT
-135 DAENEK
+135 DRDNGK
-141 GPVLLLEP
+141 GAVLLLEP
-149 TASFYE
+149 TSSFYKKE
-155 RDLPPQRQ
+155 APLEHK
-163 GNFFSLLY
+163 GNFLSLLQ

-176 KNLVFQLV
+176 KNLIFQLV

-208 IKNQNLHFIYIILL
+208 IKNQNLHFVYVILL

-228 VSSSLLEFVRGW
+228 ISGSALGFVRGW

-267 YFDTKMTGDLLQ
+267 YFDSKMTGDLLQ

-296 SILFSIFNIL
+296 NILFSIFNVL

-311 LCLYN
+311 LCLYSLR
-316 ITIFLLFLAGSFL
+316 IFLLFLAGSL
-329 YYMWIQLFMKKR
+329 IYYFWIQLFMRKR
-341 AEIDHRNFSQQA
+341 AEIDHRTFSQQA

-358 IVQMITGMQEIRL
+358 IVQLITGMQEIRL
-371 NSCERRKLWEW
+371 NNCERRKLWEW
-382 QTIQAKL
+382 QNIQAKL

-395 SLAIGQY
+395 SLVIGQY
-402 QESGAILINHMKNIL
+402 QESGAILINQVKNIL
-417 ITFFVSKSVIT
+417 ITFIVAESVIK
-428 GEMTLGM
+428 GDMTLGM

-453 INFFRQTQDAKLSF
+453 ITFFKQTQDAKLSF
-467 ERLCEIRSK
+467 ERLSEIRSK

-482 DVKKIQEIPSGKDIV
+482 DMNKLQEIPTGEDIQFKEV
-497 FENVSFA
+497 CFA
-504 YNRTSVGQDV
+504 YNRTSAGQNV
-514 LSHINLVVPA
+514 LEHINFTIPA
-524 KKQTA
+524 HKQTA

-541 VKLLL
+541 IKLLL

-554 TIYLGSNPLESYSWR
+554 HIYLGEKELEAYSWKA
-569 SWRQKCGVVTQDGF
+569 WRRICGVVTQDGF

-596 VDEIDKEKL
+596 VETIDKEKL
-605 ENAVTI
+605 EIAVTL

-666 DANNEKRIMNHLRSF
+666 DANNEKKIMNNLNTF
-681 FKGKTV
+681 FEGRTV

-700 DQIIVLDQGKIV
+700 DQIIVLDQGRIV
-712 EVGNHDELIE
+712 EIGNHDELIG

>member
-1 MLRNFIRMK
+1 MFK

-16 RQHDANDCG
+16 HQHDANDCG
-25 PSCLRMIAHYYGK
+25 PTCLRMIAAHYGK
-38 PYSLEYIC
+38 RYSLEYIC
-46 EQSSFIRTGISML
+46 EQACFIRTGISLL
-59 GISEAAEKIGFR
+59 GISEAAERLGFR
-71 TMGAKI
+71 AIGAKI
-77 SFSKLEDAPL
+77 DFTKLEKVPM
-87 PCIVYWNQNH
+87 PCIVYWNQRH
-97 FVVVYKIDEKKG
+97 FVVVYQIDNKKG
-109 RVYIANPALGLV
+109 IVSIADPAQGLL
-121 KLTKEEFCNCWMNM
+121 KLSIEEFCDCWMNT
-135 DAENEK
+135 DRDNGK
-141 GPVLLLEP
+141 GAVLLLEP
-149 TASFYE
+149 TSSFYKKE
-155 RDLPPQRQ
+155 APLEHK
-163 GNFFSLLY
+163 GNFLSLLQ

-176 KNLVFQLV
+176 KNLIFQLV

-208 IKNQNLHFIYIILL
+208 IKNQNLHFVYVILL

-228 VSSSLLEFVRGW
+228 ISGSALGFVRGW

-267 YFDTKMTGDLLQ
+267 YFDSKMTGDLLQ

-296 SILFSIFNIL
+296 NILFSIFNVL

-311 LCLYN
+311 LCLYSLR
-316 ITIFLLFLAGSFL
+316 IFLLFLAGSL
-329 YYMWIQLFMKKR
+329 IYYFWIQLFMRKR
-341 AEIDHRNFSQQA
+341 AEIDHRTFSQQA

-358 IVQMITGMQEIRL
+358 IVQLITGMQEIRL
-371 NSCERRKLWEW
+371 NNCERRKLWEW
-382 QTIQAKL
+382 QNIQAKL

-395 SLAIGQY
+395 SLVIGQY
-402 QESGAILINHMKNIL
+402 QESGAILINQVKNIL
-417 ITFFVSKSVIT
+417 ITFIVAESVIK
-428 GEMTLGM
+428 GDMTLGM

-453 INFFRQTQDAKLSF
+453 ITFFKQTQDAKLSF
-467 ERLCEIRSK
+467 ERLSEIRSK

-482 DVKKIQEIPSGKDIV
+482 DMNKLQEIPTGEDIQFKEV
-497 FENVSFA
+497 CFA
-504 YNRTSVGQDV
+504 YNRTSAGQNV
-514 LSHINLVVPA
+514 LEHINFTIPA
-524 KKQTA
+524 HKQTA

-541 VKLLL
+541 IKLLL

-554 TIYLGSNPLESYSWR
+554 HIYLGEKELEAYSWKA
-569 SWRQKCGVVTQDGF
+569 WRRICGVVTQDGF

-596 VDEIDKEKL
+596 VETIDKEKL
-605 ENAVTI
+605 EIAVTL

-666 DANNEKRIMNHLRSF
+666 DANNEKKIMNNLNTF
-681 FKGKTV
+681 FEGRTV

-700 DQIIVLDQGKIV
+700 DQIIVLDQGRIV
-712 EVGNHDELIE
+712 EIGNHDELID

>member
-1 MLRNFIRMK
+1 MFK
-10 KKFPFY
+10 KRFPFY
-16 RQHDANDCG
+16 HQHDANDCG
-25 PSCLRMIAHYYGK
+25 PTCLRMIAAHYGK
-38 PYSLEYIC
+38 RYSLEYIC
-46 EQSSFIRTGISML
+46 EQASFIRTGISML
-59 GISEAAEKIGFR
+59 GISEVAEKLGFR
-71 TMGAKI
+71 AIGAKI
-77 SFSKLEDAPL
+77 SYAKLEEMPL
-87 PCIVYWNQNH
+87 PCIVYWNQSH
-97 FVVVYKIDEKKG
+97 FVVVHKIDKKKQL
-109 RVYIANPALGLV
+109 VYIANPAQGLL
-121 KLTKEEFCNCWMNM
+121 KLSKEEFCNCWMSTDNG
-135 DAENEK
+135 K
-141 GPVLLLEP
+141 GATLLLEP
-149 TASFYE
+149 TPSFYE
-155 RDLPPQRQ
+155 KEIPQERK
-163 GNFFSLLY
+163 GNFLSLLQ

-176 KNLVFQLV
+176 KNLIFQLV

-190 SLLQLILP
+190 SLQQLILP

-208 IKNQNLHFIYIILL
+208 IKNQNLHFVYVILL

-228 VSSSLLEFVRGW
+228 ISGSALGFVRGW

-267 YFDTKMTGDLLQ
+267 YFDSKMTGDLLQ

-296 SILFSIFNIL
+296 NILFSIFNVL

-311 LCLYN
+311 LCLYSLR
-316 ITIFLLFLAGSFL
+316 IFLLFLAGSL
-329 YYMWIQLFMKKR
+329 IYYFWIQLFMRKR
-341 AEIDHRNFSQQA
+341 AEIDHRTFSQQA

-358 IVQMITGMQEIRL
+358 IVQLITGMQEIRL
-371 NSCERRKLWEW
+371 NNCERRKLWEW
-382 QTIQAKL
+382 QNIQAKL

-395 SLAIGQY
+395 SLVIGQY
-402 QESGAILINHMKNIL
+402 QESGAILINQVKNIL
-417 ITFFVSKSVIT
+417 ITFIVAESVIK
-428 GEMTLGM
+428 GDMTLGM

-453 INFFRQTQDAKLSF
+453 ITFFKQTQDAKLSF
-467 ERLCEIRSK
+467 ERLSEIRSK

-482 DVKKIQEIPSGKDIV
+482 DMQKLQEIPTGEDIQFKEV
-497 FENVSFA
+497 CFA
-504 YNRTSVGQDV
+504 YNRTSAGQNV
-514 LSHINLVVPA
+514 LEHINFTIPA
-524 KKQTA
+524 HKQTA

-541 VKLLL
+541 IKLLL

-554 TIYLGSNPLESYSWR
+554 HIYLGEKELEAYSWKA
-569 SWRQKCGVVTQDGF
+569 WRRICGVVTQDGF

-596 VDEIDKEKL
+596 VETIDKEKL
-605 ENAVTI
+605 EIAVTL

-666 DANNEKRIMNHLRSF
+666 DANNEKKIMNNLNTF
-681 FKGKTV
+681 FEGRTV

-700 DQIIVLDQGKIV
+700 DQIIVLDQGRIV
-712 EVGNHDELIE
+712 EIGNHDELIG

>member
-1 MLRNFIRMK
+1 MR

-16 RQHDANDCG
+16 HQHDTNDCG
-25 PSCLRMIAHYYGK
+25 PTCLRMIADHYDK

-59 GISEAAEKIGFR
+59 GISEAAEKLGFR

-77 SFSKLEDAPL
+77 SFSKLEEAPL

-97 FVVVYKIDEKKG
+97 FVVVYKIDSKRG
-109 RVYIANPALGLV
+109 LVYIANPAQGLV
-121 KLTKEEFCNCWMNM
+121 KLTKDEFCNCWMNM
-135 DAENEK
+135 DRESGK
-141 GPVLLLEP
+141 GAVLLLEP

-155 RDLPPQRQ
+155 REVQQSKQ
-163 GNFFSLLY
+163 GSFFSLLF

-176 KNLVFQLV
+176 KNLIFQLV

-208 IKNQNLHFIYIILL
+208 IKNQNLHFIYIVLL

-228 VSSSLLEFVRGW
+228 ISSSMLEFVRGW

-254 SDFLTKLMKLPIG
+254 SDFLIKLMKLPIG
-267 YFDTKMTGDLLQ
+267 YFDSKMTGDLLQ

-296 SILFSIFNIL
+296 SILFSLFNIL

-316 ITIFLLFLAGSFL
+316 LQIFLLFVAGSL
-329 YYMWIQLFMKKR
+329 VYYAWIQLFMRKR

-353 AHQSN
+353 ANQSN

-371 NSCERRKLWEW
+371 NNCERRKLWEW
-382 QTIQAKL
+382 QTIQAQL

-402 QESGAILINHMKNIL
+402 QESGAILINQVKNIL
-417 ITFFVSKSVIT
+417 ITFVVSKAVIT
-428 GEMTLGM
+428 GDMTLGM

-453 INFFRQTQDAKLSF
+453 ITFFRQTQDARLSF

-482 DVKKIQEIPSGKDIV
+482 DVRKIQEIPVGKGITFQDV
-497 FENVSFA
+497 CFA
-504 YNRTSVGQDV
+504 YNKTSVGQNV
-514 LSHINLVVPA
+514 LSDISLTIPA
-524 KKQTA
+524 QKQTA

-541 VKLLL
+541 IKLLL

-554 TIYLGSNPLESYSWR
+554 CIYLGDEPLESYSWKA
-569 SWRQKCGVVTQDGF
+569 WRGKCGVVTQDGF

-596 VDEIDKEKL
+596 VDEIDKVKL

-666 DANNEKRIMNHLRSF
+666 DANNEKQIMNNLNVF
-681 FKGKTV
+681 FRGKTV

-712 EVGNHDELIE
+712 EVGKHEELIE

>member
-1 MLRNFIRMK
+1 MTPILMK

-16 RQHDANDCG
+16 HQHDANDCG
-25 PSCLRMIAHYYGK
+25 PTCLRMIADYYGQG
-38 PYSLEYIC
+38 YSLEYIC

-71 TMGAKI
+71 TTGAKI
-77 SFSKLEDAPL
+77 SFSKLEEVPL

-97 FVVVYKIDEKKG
+97 FVVVYKIEKKKSI
-109 RVYIANPALGLV
+109 VHIANPALGLV
-121 KLTKEEFCNCWMNM
+121 KLTKVEFLNCWMNM
-135 DAENEK
+135 DIDSEEGA
-141 GPVLLLEP
+141 VLLLEP
-149 TASFYE
+149 TSSFYE
-155 RDLPPQRQ
+155 RERPQKEQ
-163 GNFFSLLY
+163 GNFLSLLS

-176 KNLVFQLV
+176 KNLIFQLI
-184 LGLSFG
+184 LGLLFG
-190 SLLQLILP
+190 TLLQLILP
-198 FLTQATVDIG
+198 FLMQATVDVG
-208 IKNQNLHFIYIILL
+208 IKNRNLHFIYVILL

-254 SDFLTKLMKLPIG
+254 SDFLVKLMKLPIG
-267 YFDTKMTGDLLQ
+267 YFDSKMTGDLLQ

-296 SILFSIFNIL
+296 SILFSIFNVL
-306 IFGIV
+306 IFGVV

-316 ITIFLLFLAGSFL
+316 INIFLLFLAGSFL
-329 YYMWIQLFMKKR
+329 YYIWIQLFMNKR
-341 AEIDHRNFSQQA
+341 AKIDHRNFSQQA
-353 AHQSN
+353 ANQSN
-358 IVQMITGMQEIRL
+358 IVQLITGMQEIRL
-371 NSCERRKLWEW
+371 NNCERQKLWEW
-382 QTIQAKL
+382 QNIQAKL

-402 QESGAILINHMKNIL
+402 QESGAILINQVKNIL
-417 ITFFVSKSVIT
+417 ITFVVAKSVIS
-428 GEMTLGM
+428 GDMTLGM

-453 INFFRQTQDAKLSF
+453 IVFFRQTQDAKLSF

-476 EDEETT
+476 EDEESR
-482 DVKKIQEIPSGKDIV
+482 DVKKIQEIPVGEDIT
-497 FENVSFA
+497 FKNVCFA
-504 YNRTSVGQDV
+504 YNRTSVGQNV
-514 LSHINLVVPA
+514 LEGINLVIPA

-541 VKLLL
+541 IKLLL
-546 GYYPVKEG
+546 GYYPVKDG
-554 TIYLGSNPLESYSWR
+554 CIYLGTEELESYSWR
-569 SWRQKCGVVTQDGF
+569 VWRQKCGVVTQDGF

-596 VDEIDKEKL
+596 VESIDKEKL
-605 ENAVTI
+605 DNAVTI

-666 DANNEKRIMNHLRSF
+666 DANNEK
-681 FKGKTV
+681 
-687 LIIAHRLSTVRYA
+687 
-700 DQIIVLDQGKIV
+700 
-712 EVGNHDELIE
+712 
-722 KQGAYYKLVKNQ
+722 KNN
-734 LEL
+734 E